1 MTISDIL
8 DAKEGNKEIMGDILR
23 TLYLFSGTLWLPELI
38 AEMDGFKRTL
48 QEATVNEEAVKKAL
62 QLLSGMGFVALKP
75 GIRATFS
82 RHGEETVLIAL
93 VRDPQILDALSRD
106 RKVVEYRRI
115 WREATRAFR

>member
-1 MTISDIL
+1 MIVSEIL
-8 DAKEGNKEIMGDILR
+8 DATEGNEEIMGDILR

-48 QEATVNEEAVKKAL
+48 QEAGVNEEAVKTAL
-62 QLLSGMGFVALKP
+62 KTLSDMGFVTLKP

-82 RHGEETVLIAL
+82 RHGEETVLVSL
-93 VRDPQILDALSRD
+93 VRDPQVLEALSRD